1 MTTAQFQFQQLDYAL
16 DIYAHDRLVARLG
29 LDTSSDSF
37 LLEYAQSWSQS
48 GNGYALS
55 PALPFDVQANS
66 HTIRRFL
73 ENLLP
78 EGRALDE
85 AYRYTNIQKN
95 NIFGLI
101 RHLGKETTGALVL
114 LPAGQPPK
122 VLTPSAREVTLNE
135 LQERIEQRNQVPFSV
150 WDRKARMSV
159 AGVQDKLL
167 VHRHLDRYFLA
178 DGALSSTHILKPEP
192 LNSALPC
199 MVANEHFCMR
209 LAARMSVQRYKNSH
223 VAPVEILRAPSP
235 VLCIKRFDRSPLHQT
250 RPIPLLSPAGEPT
263 GKHLDMDLMQRLHI
277 IDGCQASDLSVAA
290 KYERNFGNGKDVNH
304 IRDGASFQRIFGIR
318 PYLETPAVGI
328 QRLVLWTV
336 TTLLFGNS
344 DAHGKNISFH
354 VGRAG
359 LNVAEL
365 YDLVSVVQYDASEIE
380 LSLAMAFGDAF
391 ELEEVKSFDLAD
403 FCIRC
408 GVSRSFFAREL
419 ETLCNI
425 ALEQSPLQAQDP
437 TYLGPEQGFV
447 KLISGLVTQRAA
459 ALKAMAKEIPGFK
472 SDLF

>member
-1 MTTAQFQFQQLDYAL
+1 MTILQFQYQQLDYAL
-16 DIYAHDRLVARLG
+16 DIYANDRLVARLG
-29 LDTSSDSF
+29 LDPSSDNF
-37 LLEYAQSWSQS
+37 LLEYARSWIQS
-48 GNGYALS
+48 GTGYALS
-55 PALPFDVQANS
+55 PYLPFDANASSQA
-66 HTIRRFL
+66 IRRFL

-78 EGRALDE
+78 EGRALDV
-85 AYRYTNIQKN
+85 ASSHTNIQKN

-101 RHLGKETTGALVL
+101 RHLGKETTGALVF
-114 LPAGQPPK
+114 LPPGQLPK

-135 LQERIEQRNQVPFSV
+135 LEERIERRNQVPFSI
-150 WDRKARMSV
+150 WDGKVRMSV
-159 AGVQDKLL
+159 AGFQDKLL

-178 DGALSSTHILKPEP
+178 DGTLSSTHILKPEP
-192 LNSALPC
+192 LNAALPH

-209 LAARMSVQRYKNSH
+209 LAARMSAQRYRNSH
-223 VAPVEILRAPSP
+223 VASVEILRVPSP
-235 VLCIKRFDRSPLHQT
+235 VLSIKRFDRVPWHQT
-250 RPIPLLSPAGEPT
+250 RSVTLLGQDGEPT
-263 GKHLDMDLMQRLHI
+263 GKHLEMDLMQRLHI

-290 KYERNFGNGKDVNH
+290 KYERNFGNGVDVRH
-304 IRDGASFQRIFGIR
+304 IRDGASFQRIFAIR
-318 PYLETPAVGI
+318 PYMETPAVGI
-328 QRLVLWTV
+328 QRLVLWAV

-365 YDLVSVVQYDASEIE
+365 YDLVSVMQYDASRLEHT
-380 LSLAMAFGDAF
+380 LAMAFGDAF
-391 ELEEVKSFDLAD
+391 ELEEVRSFALAD

-425 ALEQSPLQAQDP
+425 ALEQSPLQEQDP
-437 TYLGPEQGFV
+437 AYRGPEQAFV
-447 KLISGLVTQRAA
+447 QLISGLVTQRAS
-459 ALKAMAKEIPGFK
+459 ALKGMAKEITSYK